1 MKAASGGG
9 IDRTG
14 NFSFHERYYVIAP
27 AGIRIGDRIEKKS
40 GVRVERL
47 MENILCATQLAEP
60 AQEHDSDPVGNIAHY
75 GQVVADEEVGQ
86 SPGLLQVLKE
96 MQDRVLRR
104 DVQGGDGF
112 VAHDESRIRRY
123 SPGYADPLALP
134 AGELVGI
141 AV

>member
-9 IDRTG
+9 MDRTG

-47 MENILCATQLAEP
+47 MENILRAAQLAEP
-60 AQEHDSDPVGNIAHY
+60 AQEHDADPVGDIAHY
-75 GQVVADEEVGQ
+75 REVVADEQ
-86 SPGLLQVLKE
+86 ISQASGLLQALQEIQDLVL
-96 MQDRVLRR
+96 DRDIQGR
-104 DVQGGDGF
+104 DGL
-112 VAHDESRIRRY
+112 VAHDESRIRRN
-123 SPGYADPLALP
+123 SPRDADPLSLP

>member
-60 AQEHDSDPVGNIAHY
+60 AQEHDADPVGDIAHY
-75 GQVVADEEVGQ
+75 REVVADEQ
-86 SPGLLQVLKE
+86 ISQASSHT
-96 MQDRVLRR
+96 MR
-104 DVQGGDGF
+104 
-112 VAHDESRIRRY
+112 
-123 SPGYADPLALP
+123 
-134 AGELVGI
+134 AGSAAI
-141 AV
+141 ARAMPILWRCPPENWWG